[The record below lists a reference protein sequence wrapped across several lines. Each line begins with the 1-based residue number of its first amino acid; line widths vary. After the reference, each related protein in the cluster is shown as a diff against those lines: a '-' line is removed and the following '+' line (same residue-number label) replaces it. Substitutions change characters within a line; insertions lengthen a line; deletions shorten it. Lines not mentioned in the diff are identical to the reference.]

1 MMMVCVKYEILISRK
16 KDYSIGFLNENERKR
31 KRNIRKNREKRSFIK
46 FLGRGTSDLGGS
58 CALKNKRSFNLTL

>member
-1 MMMVCVKYEILISRK
+1 MMAVCVKYEILISRK

-31 KRNIRKNREKRSFIK
+31 NIRKNREKRSFIK
-46 FLGRGTSDLGGS
+46 FLGRGTSELGGS

>member
-1 MMMVCVKYEILISRK
+1 MMVVCVKYEILISRK

-31 KRNIRKNREKRSFIK
+31 NIRKNREKRSFIK
-46 FLGRGTSDLGGS
+46 FLGRGTSELGGS